1 MLLERLDNGQEI
13 ELLPDQ
19 AYRVFEQF
27 YILPEGD
34 HFTLW
39 LNNRN
44 ATSGRRIAEE
54 QRLESQDG
62 LVWTN
67 RTATNLR
74 DATQDY
80 HYLNGIRQVIK
91 SGDVYEGWEGYYYN
105 VVSGMWVRGIR
116 YITSTSGITW
126 TVVNQTALID
136 GAGVN
141 VLKEG
146 TTYYMWENPHGDS
159 GYTGSRSVRHRT
171 SDAPDS
177 GWGNWL
183 TGGVLIHV
191 DGFEVEWFTR
201 VRKLPDGTYQLFY
214 RPTNTNQISLASSTN
229 GISFT
234 NVITSLLD
242 YGSIL
247 PNFSKLL
254 DFAVVDMDGEDWIY
268 LTYVDSSGQGHIA
281 VARPEQPVLGLTAVN
296 DSPTILSHSTKLT
309 STISSGNSVTY
320 TWDFG
325 DGESGVG
332 SILSHTY
339 PAVGTY
345 TAVVTAQ
352 NAVNV
357 LTATTNVLIFNQ
369 YKNFLPTVMYEVCS
383 PSALPVDV
391 ILAMDTSGS
400 MGAMTDDGTQTKLDA
415 AKSAASSF
423 IDLLDFPSDQ
433 AGIVSFSDNAY
444 LNAPLTVDEADLK
457 NTLSLLTADGATR
470 IDLAIDVSRAELVGT
485 RHRPDSRQVLI
496 LLSDGHPTETTVE
509 VVLDMANTAKASGI
523 IIYTIGLAQDVNESL
538 MQNIASS
545 PQNYYFAP
553 STEDLT
559 TIYEQIADVIRCP

>member
-1 MLLERLDNGQEI
+1 
-13 ELLPDQ
+13 
-19 AYRVFEQF
+19 
-27 YILPEGD
+27 
-34 HFTLW
+34 
-39 LNNRN
+39 
-44 ATSGRRIAEE
+44 
-54 QRLESQDG
+54 
-62 LVWTN
+62 
-67 RTATNLR
+67 
-74 DATQDY
+74 
-80 HYLNGIRQVIK
+80 
-91 SGDVYEGWEGYYYN
+91 
-105 VVSGMWVRGIR
+105 
-116 YITSTSGITW
+116 
-126 TVVNQTALID
+126 
-136 GAGVN
+136 
-141 VLKEG
+141 
-146 TTYYMWENPHGDS
+146 
-159 GYTGSRSVRHRT
+159 
-171 SDAPDS
+171 
-177 GWGNWL
+177 
-183 TGGVLIHV
+183 
-191 DGFEVEWFTR
+191 
-201 VRKLPDGTYQLFY
+201 
-214 RPTNTNQISLASSTN
+214 
-229 GISFT
+229 
-234 NVITSLLD
+234 
-242 YGSIL
+242 
-247 PNFSKLL
+247 
-254 DFAVVDMDGEDWIY
+254 
-268 LTYVDSSGQGHIA
+268 
-281 VARPEQPVLGLTAVN
+281 
-296 DSPTILSHSTKLT
+296 
-309 STISSGNSVTY
+309 
-320 TWDFG
+320 
-325 DGESGVG
+325 
-332 SILSHTY
+332 
-339 PAVGTY
+339 VGTY

-509 VVLDMANTAKASGI
+509 AVLDMANTAKASGI